1 MHGDRRIERKQARL
15 YDETRPEGPDK
26 DTFPDLPCQEAAVKN
41 NAGGVKFYAPE
52 RVFDRKSSLQILD
65 AAHGEAERADVAA
78 LRVDHCRIEI
88 HVARIGAV

>member
-26 DTFPDLPCQEAAVKN
+26 DMFPDLPCQEAAVKN

-52 RVFDRKSSLQILD
+52 RVFDRKSSLQMLD
-65 AAHGEAERADVAA
+65 NFPLFVPAKSGGKPTLAA
-78 LRVDHCRIEI
+78 
-88 HVARIGAV
+88 

>member
-41 NAGGVKFYAPE
+41 AGGGVKFYAPE
-52 RVFDRKSSLQILD
+52 RVFDRKSSLQMLGTLPLFVP
-65 AAHGEAERADVAA
+65 AAGKPTLAA
-78 LRVDHCRIEI
+78 
-88 HVARIGAV
+88 